1 MSAPPDHPCPVRQAP
16 TAATVTNACPR
27 TSVAARVRRLKEHR
41 ARRHQ
46 RLALPLRRQ
55 SSTLARG
62 RQQKV
67 CRRPTL
73 LRLPLS
79 ARVSLQE
86 PTTVKFRR
94 WSVSRPRIAPPTG
107 RASHSPVVVGQ
118 TSRVTQAATK
128 IPRSVILPPYHLLVP
143 IHLVPDHLSQAEAPS
158 TRKTILPPV
167 PAGSYPSPIQ
177 CAART
182 RSNPRWREPHRRT
195 PVSTE
200 MLQHTGARPEP
211 TFLHLG
217 RFISDSR
224 CGLAAASPKRRMN
237 MAA

>member
-1 MSAPPDHPCPVRQAP
+1 M
-16 TAATVTNACPR
+16 
-27 TSVAARVRRLKEHR
+27 
-41 ARRHQ
+41 
-46 RLALPLRRQ
+46 ALPLRRQ

-158 TRKTILPPV
+158 TRKTILPPRPSRLLLLPHPMCRQNPV
-167 PAGSYPSPIQ
+167 QSTVAGTPSEDTRLYREVAAYRRPARANIPPSWAFYQ
-177 CAART
+177 
-182 RSNPRWREPHRRT
+182 
-195 PVSTE
+195 
-200 MLQHTGARPEP
+200 
-211 TFLHLG
+211 
-217 RFISDSR
+217 
-224 CGLAAASPKRRMN
+224 
-237 MAA
+237 